1 MRSVPRVIDTT
12 WVPCALRLA
21 ARLLGTST
29 LLAWLLVGP
38 ATRPAS
44 AAAAEQVHWDFQL
57 TVDAPQTIGDPFRTR
72 LITTLVGSHPGIVLP
87 QQATTQYL
95 FSASRPDGTEQQ
107 LAGLPER
114 PATSSTNITG
124 GSGGADVSFTPDQN
138 GDWVFNVWQLDGA
151 GNKKLVVQRQVHT
164 DNARVSS
171 SSSDARMQLVSAVS
185 TEPAQPV
192 VGQPASIVVQMT
204 PQALAAGIH
213 QAPVLLVDDDGG
225 IHPLG
230 TVSAGPAGDASLA
243 WVPQQAAANGL
254 LQVGDQAVPL
264 VVLAAPSGPA
274 PANDE
279 TPTGPAPSDNAG
291 DQGSTDP

>member
-1 MRSVPRVIDTT
+1 MSNVPRMTDAT
-12 WVPCALRLA
+12 WVPRALRLA
-21 ARLLGTST
+21 ARPLGTSA
-29 LLAWLLVGP
+29 LLVWLLVGAAMSP
-38 ATRPAS
+38 TG

-57 TVDAPQTIGDPFRTR
+57 TIDAPHAIGDPFRTR
-72 LITTLVGSHPGIVLP
+72 LIATLVGSHPGIVLP
-87 QQATTQYL
+87 QQETTRYL
-95 FSASRPDGTEQQ
+95 FSASRPDGTEQE
-107 LAGLPER
+107 LAGVPEQ
-114 PATSSTNITG
+114 PATSWTNITG

-151 GNKKLVVQRQVHT
+151 GTKKLVVQRQVHT
-164 DNARVSS
+164 DNARASS
-171 SSSDARMQLVSAVS
+171 ASSDAPMQLVSAVS

-204 PQALAAGIH
+204 PQALATGIH

-264 VVLAAPSGPA
+264 VVLDAPSGPA
-274 PANDE
+274 PVNDE
-279 TPTGPAPSDNAG
+279 APTGPAPSDTSG
-291 DQGSTDP
+291 DQGSADP